1 MDNILVIGATND
13 PLRIAKKILEGRF
26 ERKILVDNPDSDARK
41 SLIMTQLQ
49 ENTYG
54 NDLTP
59 TEMSMIV
66 EKTKG
71 RSAVNIQRLVSTAIS
86 EALME
91 PVMLEHFES
100 ALLSEKSDFNMATA
114 RANRKYDEQYGWNPL
129 SA

>member
-13 PLRIAKKILEGRF
+13 PLRIAKKILDGRF

-86 EALME
+86 EASLE
-91 PVMLEHFES
+91 PVMLAHFES

-129 SA
+129 PA